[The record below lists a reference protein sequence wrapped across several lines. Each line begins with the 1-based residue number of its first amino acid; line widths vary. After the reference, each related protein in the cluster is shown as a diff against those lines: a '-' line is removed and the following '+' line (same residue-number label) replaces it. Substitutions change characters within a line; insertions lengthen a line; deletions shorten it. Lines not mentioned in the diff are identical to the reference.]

1 MDPIIFLDIANELTQ
16 LKMYPY
22 FDVAHFIVTGLYL
35 RDDLST
41 GCHAF
46 SRKHPFACWI
56 SFMLSS
62 FAGGIL
68 AAFLLGEPIVS
79 AFKSTN
85 QIVLATA
92 VWYVI
97 FYSPFDLVYKLTK
110 FLPCKLGI
118 VIMKEIT
125 RCKKISDG
133 VNHAAQLYPNS
144 FLIMT
149 IIGTV
154 KGNGSSFAKILERC
168 IRGVWTPTAIE
179 FMSPSFATKASIG
192 ASVVFIL
199 DRKTDLISAPHSL
212 VYLGVVIFFIYFKL
226 SSILLG
232 IHDPF
237 LPFENLA
244 CALCFGGIWDTLSE
258 FLTAKTSTEN
268 GMLKT
273 EISRNGKTEISK
285 KKD

>member
-1 MDPIIFLDIANELTQ
+1 MDPIIFLDLANELTQ

-41 GCHAF
+41 GCHVF

-56 SFMLSS
+56 SFMLSA
-62 FAGGIL
+62 FAGNIL
-68 AAFLLGEPIVS
+68 SAFLLGEPIVS
-79 AFKSTN
+79 SFKSTN
-85 QIVLATA
+85 HIILATA
-92 VWYVI
+92 VWYVL
-97 FYSPFDLVYKLTK
+97 FYSPFDFVYKLIK

-118 VIMKEIT
+118 IIMKEII
-125 RCKKISDG
+125 RCKKINDG
-133 VNHAAQLYPNS
+133 VNHAASLYPNS
-144 FLIMT
+144 FIIMI

-154 KGNGSSFAKILERC
+154 KGNGSSFSKLLERC

-199 DRKTDLISAPHSL
+199 DKKTDLISAPHSL

-226 SSILLG
+226 SSVLLG

-237 LPFENLA
+237 LPFENLF
-244 CALCFGGIWDTLSE
+244 CALCFGGIWDSLSD
-258 FLTAKTSTEN
+258 FITSKNTSEN
-268 GMLKT
+268 GTVKADLSK
-273 EISRNGKTEISK
+273 NGKAEIR